1 MYNRFAIVYHID
13 IILNKF
19 SKIRPIV
26 TFIILCVIFNFS
38 YSQSLATNDYNAT
51 LRMKLA
57 IDKNPA
63 LHLDEPISA
72 DLEKIHKSCKVYIYL
87 YEKKSDIDLV
97 QLGGNEVK
105 MNVEKM
111 KKKIYNPNLPINTK
125 KNIRY
130 HYFSVGKD

>member
-1 MYNRFAIVYHID
+1 LYNRFIIVYHID
-13 IILNKF
+13 IKLNKL
-19 SKIRPIV
+19 SKISPII
-26 TFIILCVIFNFS
+26 TFILLCVLSSLS

-63 LHLDEPISA
+63 LYLDEPISA

-87 YEKKSDIDLV
+87 YEKKSDIELV

-111 KKKIYNPNLPINTK
+111 KKKIYNPNLPIKTK
-125 KNIRY
+125 QNIRY

>member
-13 IILNKF
+13 IILNKI
-19 SKIRPIV
+19 SKISPII
-26 TFIILCVIFNFS
+26 TFILLCVLSNLS
-38 YSQSLATNDYNAT
+38 YSQSVTSNDYNAT

-111 KKKIYNPNLPINTK
+111 KKKIYNPNLPIKTK

>member
-13 IILNKF
+13 IKLNKL
-19 SKIRPIV
+19 SKISPII
-26 TFIILCVIFNFS
+26 TFILLCVLSSLS

-63 LHLDEPISA
+63 LYLDEPISA

-87 YEKKSDIDLV
+87 YEKKSDIELV

-111 KKKIYNPNLPINTK
+111 KKKIYNPNLPIKTK
-125 KNIRY
+125 QNIRY

>member
-1 MYNRFAIVYHID
+1 
-13 IILNKF
+13 LNKF
-19 SKIRPIV
+19 SKIRPII
-26 TFIILCVIFNFS
+26 TFILLCVLSNFS
-38 YSQSLATNDYNAT
+38 YSQSLTANDYNAT
-51 LRMKLA
+51 LRMKLT

-63 LHLDEPISA
+63 LYLDEPISA

-97 QLGGNEVK
+97 RLGGNEVK

-111 KKKIYNPNLPINTK
+111 KKKIYNPNLPSKTK
-125 KNIRY
+125 TNIRY

>member
-1 MYNRFAIVYHID
+1 MYNRFIIVYHID
-13 IILNKF
+13 IKLNKL
-19 SKIRPIV
+19 SKISPII
-26 TFIILCVIFNFS
+26 TFILLCVLSSLS

-63 LHLDEPISA
+63 LYLDEPISA

-87 YEKKSDIDLV
+87 YEKKSDIELV

-111 KKKIYNPNLPINTK
+111 KKKIYNPNLPIKTK
-125 KNIRY
+125 QNIRY

>member
-13 IILNKF
+13 IILNKL
-19 SKIRPIV
+19 SNIRPII
-26 TFIILCVIFNFS
+26 TFILLCFLSNF
-38 YSQSLATNDYNAT
+38 YYVQSLTAEDYNAT

-63 LHLDEPISA
+63 LYLDEPISA

-87 YEKKSDIDLV
+87 YEKKSDIDLI
-97 QLGGNEVK
+97 QLGGYEVK

-111 KKKIYNPNLPINTK
+111 KKKIYNPNLPIKTK

>member
-19 SKIRPIV
+19 SKIRPII
-26 TFIILCVIFNFS
+26 TFILLCVLSNFS
-38 YSQSLATNDYNAT
+38 YSQSNDYNAT

-63 LHLDEPISA
+63 LYLDEPISA

-97 QLGGNEVK
+97 KLGGNEVK

-111 KKKIYNPNLPINTK
+111 KKKIYNPNLPIKTK

>member
-13 IILNKF
+13 IILNKL
-19 SKIRPIV
+19 SNIRPII
-26 TFIILCVIFNFS
+26 TFILLCFLSNF
-38 YSQSLATNDYNAT
+38 YYGQSLTAKDYNAT

-63 LHLDEPISA
+63 LYLDEPISA
-72 DLEKIHKSCKVYIYL
+72 DLEKIHKSCKVYIFL
-87 YEKKSDIDLV
+87 YEKKSDIDLI
-97 QLGGNEVK
+97 QLGGYEVK
-105 MNVEKM
+105 INVEKM
-111 KKKIYNPNLPINTK
+111 KKKIYNPNLPIKTK

>member
-13 IILNKF
+13 IILNKL
-19 SKIRPIV
+19 SNIRPII
-26 TFIILCVIFNFS
+26 TFILLCVLSSLS

-63 LHLDEPISA
+63 LYLDEPISA

-87 YEKKSDIDLV
+87 YEKKSDIELV

-111 KKKIYNPNLPINTK
+111 KKKIYNPNLPIKTK
-125 KNIRY
+125 QNIRY

>member
-1 MYNRFAIVYHID
+1 MYNRFIIVYHID
-13 IILNKF
+13 IKLNKL
-19 SKIRPIV
+19 SKIRPII
-26 TFIILCVIFNFS
+26 TFILLCVLSSLS

-63 LHLDEPISA
+63 LYLDEPISA

-87 YEKKSDIDLV
+87 YEKKSDIELV

-111 KKKIYNPNLPINTK
+111 KKKIYNPNLPIKTK
-125 KNIRY
+125 QNIRY

>member
-19 SKIRPIV
+19 SKIRPII
-26 TFIILCVIFNFS
+26 TFTLLCVLSNFS
-38 YSQSLATNDYNAT
+38 YSQSNDYNAT

-63 LHLDEPISA
+63 LYLDEPISA

-87 YEKKSDIDLV
+87 YEKKSDIDLI
-97 QLGGNEVK
+97 LSL
-105 MNVEKM
+105 
-111 KKKIYNPNLPINTK
+111 IHI
-125 KNIRY
+125 
-130 HYFSVGKD
+130 